1 MPIWPAPS
9 PDTVGAVWLHGQKML
24 TAAKSSVAS
33 IDDVSIR
40 IAPDRRRHKRVKLTL
55 LGRFMR
61 ASKNEYP
68 CRLIDISVG
77 GAAIS
82 SPVAVELGERII
94 VYFDHLGGLEGAVVR
109 LLDGGF
115 AMEFAATVRKRQ
127 KLAADLT
134 WLVNQSDVDVA
145 SLRRPGHDRIALQN
159 QSIPVRY
166 EDGEIEDC
174 NAIDVSIS
182 GASLYS
188 AQRPPL
194 GTEIQVGK
202 LRARVVRHHDNGFGV
217 AFIDIQRVEAIRR
230 HFG

>member
-1 MPIWPAPS
+1 MPICSAS
-9 PDTVGAVWLHGQKML
+9 DRTRTVQHGCKINML
-24 TAAKSSVAS
+24 TAANSTVAS
-33 IDDVSIR
+33 LDDITIR
-40 IAPDRRRHKRVKLTL
+40 IAPDRRRHKRVQLTL

-94 VYFDHLGGLEGAVVR
+94 VYFDHVGGLEGIVVR
-109 LLDGGF
+109 LVDGGF

-134 WLVNQSDVDVA
+134 WLVNQTDVDVA
-145 SLRRPGHDRIALQN
+145 NLRRPGHERIAIQN
-159 QSIPVRY
+159 QSIPVRL
-166 EDGEIEDC
+166 EDGETEDC
-174 NAIDVSIS
+174 DAIDVSIS
-182 GASLYS
+182 GASLS
-188 AQRPPL
+188 SSHRPRI
-194 GTEIQVGK
+194 GSEILVGK
-202 LRARVVRHHDNGFGV
+202 MRARVVRHHTDGFGV